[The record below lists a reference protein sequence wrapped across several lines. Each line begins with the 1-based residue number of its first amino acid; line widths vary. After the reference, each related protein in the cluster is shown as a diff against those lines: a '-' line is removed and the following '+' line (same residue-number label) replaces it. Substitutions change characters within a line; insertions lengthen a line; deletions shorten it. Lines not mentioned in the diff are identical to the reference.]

1 MPLFPTKRWL
11 DEYGQLLDESA
22 ELEDIL
28 SGGMGP
34 NLDNDVMLVIT
45 DLPIEETSL
54 ADLPQET
61 VEAIPADLRDGNM
74 DMTLAEVLREVDSSL
89 RSSLPIT
96 LRALIDQYEECVVN
110 GEIYVLIQ
118 IRDGDVEL
126 SVIDDPGN
134 YEVDSVFRGPCATWQ
149 QVVDG
154 RPALSAVL
162 TGDMV
167 IESAGLHQ
175 LQYATVLQV
184 FGEIATDVETEHIY
198 RDPGSSLADFFLD
211 ETIRQPVTLQR
222 FVHRQAA
229 LTMKTLVPF

>member
-11 DEYGQLLDESA
+11 DEYGKLLDESD
-22 ELEDIL
+22 ELKDIM

-45 DLPIEETSL
+45 DLPIEQTTL

-61 VEAIPADLRDGNM
+61 VEEIPADLREGSM
-74 DMTLAEVLREVDSSL
+74 DMTLAEVLAEVDVSI

-110 GEIYVLIQ
+110 GEIYVLIE
-118 IRDGDVEL
+118 IRDGDVDL
-126 SVIDDPGN
+126 SVIDDPGS
-134 YEVDSVFRGPCATWQ
+134 YEVDSVFRGPCSTWQ

-162 TGDMV
+162 TGDMI

-175 LQYATVLQV
+175 FQYATVLQV

-198 RDPGSSLADFFLD
+198 REPDSSLADFFFD
-211 ETIRQPVTLQR
+211 ETIRQPVTVQR
-222 FVHRQAA
+222 FLHRQAA